1 MIKVGFIGL
10 GNMGMPMAL
19 NLHKSKKIDLLGYDV
34 SQKTIQ
40 KFKSK
45 KAKATNSLKELIN
58 FSDIIIS
65 CVPGPKQIKLLSV
78 GKNKIIDQLDKNK
91 VWIDCSTNSLSC
103 FNFLKKKLKRK
114 INQFVDATISG
125 GNLKAQSG
133 DLSIFVGG
141 QKKTVNKL
149 KFIFNILGKNLY
161 YLNTAGAGY
170 AAKIAQVSLCY
181 LNYLSL
187 SESLMLGASAGV
199 FSIVAG
205 SATLLPNYTFYLLF
219 LGPVRIKY
227 IALFYILLSFL
238 DVTGSNAGGEIAHL
252 GGAMIGYLF
261 IRQLQNGVNIGEG
274 VINIVNFFNKE
285 KNKKSDQKSSPTE
298 ETKYD
303 ISQDEID
310 KILDKISESGYSSL
324 SKNEKEKLFNAS
336 KK

>member
-1 MIKVGFIGL
+1 MANFIIEDFKNAWNKDNNALVKIILINVIVFVSASFIEIFLTLSGAGDAFKLFINKLMLPASFTTFITQPWSLISYFFLHLGFTHILWNMLFLYWFGKIIQDNIGNNAVISLYVL
-10 GNMGMPMAL
+10 GGIIGGLSYMAL
-19 NLHKSKKIDLLGYDV
+19 
-34 SQKTIQ
+34 
-40 KFKSK
+40 
-45 KAKATNSLKELIN
+45 
-58 FSDIIIS
+58 
-65 CVPGPKQIKLLSV
+65 
-78 GKNKIIDQLDKNK
+78 
-91 VWIDCSTNSLSC
+91 
-103 FNFLKKKLKRK
+103 
-114 INQFVDATISG
+114 
-125 GNLKAQSG
+125 
-133 DLSIFVGG
+133 
-141 QKKTVNKL
+141 
-149 KFIFNILGKNLY
+149 FNIIPY
-161 YLNTAGAGY
+161 YDNR
-170 AAKIAQVSLCY
+170 I
-181 LNYLSL
+181 

-261 IRQLQNGVNIGEG
+261 IRQLQNGVNMGEG

-285 KNKKSDQKSSPTE
+285 KNKKSEQNSSPTE
-298 ETKYD
+298 ENKYD

>member
-1 MIKVGFIGL
+1 MANFIIEDFKNAWNKDNNALVKIILINVVVFVSASFIEIFLTLSGAGDAFKLFINKLMLPASFTTFITQPWSLISYFFLHLGFTHILWNMLFLYWFGKIIQDNIGNNAVISLYVL
-10 GNMGMPMAL
+10 GGIIGGLSYMAL
-19 NLHKSKKIDLLGYDV
+19 
-34 SQKTIQ
+34 
-40 KFKSK
+40 
-45 KAKATNSLKELIN
+45 
-58 FSDIIIS
+58 
-65 CVPGPKQIKLLSV
+65 
-78 GKNKIIDQLDKNK
+78 
-91 VWIDCSTNSLSC
+91 
-103 FNFLKKKLKRK
+103 
-114 INQFVDATISG
+114 
-125 GNLKAQSG
+125 
-133 DLSIFVGG
+133 
-141 QKKTVNKL
+141 
-149 KFIFNILGKNLY
+149 FNIIPY
-161 YLNTAGAGY
+161 YDNR
-170 AAKIAQVSLCY
+170 I
-181 LNYLSL
+181 

-205 SATLLPNYTFYLLF
+205 SATLLPNYTFHLLF

>member
-1 MIKVGFIGL
+1 MANFIIEDFKNAWNKDNNALVKIILINVVVFVSASFIEIFLTLSGAGDAFKLFINKLMLPASFTTFITQPWSLISYFFLHLGFTHILWNMLFLYWFGKIIQDNVGNNAVISLYVLGGIIGGL
-10 GNMGMPMAL
+10 SYMAL
-19 NLHKSKKIDLLGYDV
+19 
-34 SQKTIQ
+34 
-40 KFKSK
+40 
-45 KAKATNSLKELIN
+45 
-58 FSDIIIS
+58 
-65 CVPGPKQIKLLSV
+65 
-78 GKNKIIDQLDKNK
+78 
-91 VWIDCSTNSLSC
+91 
-103 FNFLKKKLKRK
+103 
-114 INQFVDATISG
+114 
-125 GNLKAQSG
+125 
-133 DLSIFVGG
+133 
-141 QKKTVNKL
+141 
-149 KFIFNILGKNLY
+149 FNIIPY
-161 YLNTAGAGY
+161 YDNR
-170 AAKIAQVSLCY
+170 I
-181 LNYLSL
+181 

-219 LGPVRIKY
+219 LGPIRIKY

-261 IRQLQNGVNIGEG
+261 IRQLQNGVNMGEG
-274 VINIVNFFNKE
+274 IINIINFFNKE
-285 KNKKSDQKSSPTE
+285 KNKKTEENYSPTE